1 MNQKDQKLYDK
12 LQIIKPNIQQYKAE
26 IEECLRLGKSAQLLS
41 AVELKEMDS
50 RLADIFAIEQ
60 RVLEIEQKK
69 GWFFTQDEEVPPYP
83 NFASFRA
90 AIMEPLIDI
99 IEDEGLDDSSNEI
112 IPDRNISYKDSFLAC
127 LNINDISNW
136 KSAFRA
142 NSTIDNYLQTVFNN
156 FGSRITSLSL
166 SKYAKIVARK
176 IWVDLVVLGK
186 STIIPID
193 PEVDFEQAK
202 PMDYNLTDD
211 LDMLETVGPVP
222 KRFRQRVRQFQLTM
236 LNSQP
241 QGFMD
246 FAVEW
251 KAILIHIGK
260 DPEIYFNKND
270 LKNKKKTHKNMS
282 KKQHKA
288 NYQNALSRLM
298 ILMDQN
304 LYFTKSEYL
313 SNEVITVLANPENGK
328 VPSMAKRENKK
339 GNNISSSTNFL
350 FAPGYTTPPPSNINA
365 GISTFNNLSLNFPTV
380 PPAIGNTINWLTSN
394 NFTTPANLNQVQ
406 TVLTPIASFLRNNPN
421 TTITITGSSNYGFVN
436 GISANPLI
444 AIQIAQSRANSIA
457 TILTTT
463 FRVPANQINTN
474 TLVPSAPGV
483 QITSP

>member
-26 IEECLRLGKSAQLLS
+26 IEECLRLCKSAQLLS
-41 AVELKEMDS
+41 AVELKKMDS

-69 GWFFTQDEEVPPYP
+69 GWFFAQDEVVPPYP

-99 IEDEGLDDSSNEI
+99 IKDQGLDDSSNEI
-112 IPDRNISYKDSFLAC
+112 IPGRNISYKDSFLFC

-193 PEVDFEQAK
+193 PEVDFEQAN
-202 PMDYNLTDD
+202 PTGYNL
-211 LDMLETVGPVP
+211 LDELDVITTKGVIPRGLRSNINRFQTLMLST
-222 KRFRQRVRQFQLTM
+222 
-236 LNSQP
+236 QP
-241 QGFMD
+241 QGYHD
-246 FAVEW
+246 FTLAHW
-251 KAILIHIGK
+251 KNIIKHINEMERKLSSSHEDMPKKQIK
-260 DPEIYFNKND
+260 DN
-270 LKNKKKTHKNMS
+270 LKNVLE
-282 KKQHKA
+282 
-288 NYQNALSRLM
+288 ALDDLITNSINRE
-298 ILMDQN
+298 
-304 LYFTKSEYL
+304 LYFTYNDYMSL
-313 SNEVITVLANPENGK
+313 EVIKILANPENGK
-328 VPSMAKRENKK
+328 VPNMAKRKNKK
-339 GNNISSSTNFL
+339 GNNISSSTNFIHS
-350 FAPGYTTPPPSNINA
+350 PGYTTPPPSNINA

-406 TVLTPIASFLRNNPN
+406 RALAPIASFLINNPN
-421 TTITITGSSNYGFVN
+421 TTITITGSSDYGFVN
-436 GISANPLI
+436 GISANPSI
-444 AIQIAQSRANSIA
+444 ATQIAQSRANSIA
-457 TILTTT
+457 TILTTA